1 MKYSMPIPP
10 LLLRPSCHLRMPAE
24 ACNGKLYGLGWGKG
38 RLSRLP
44 TGKYGPNAEPSSI
57 LELSHI
63 IPIPF
68 HRPSKPG
75 LILSTNE
82 IPFHPLVTPCM
93 QPRANSTLSCDT
105 NSARASPSPLM
116 CGHMLKRCVILD
128 YRIGVFPYC
137 SICAIIKV
145 PLPLNPIPKLAG
157 YSHLH
162 HRDPCLLLIAL
173 QPGSKSQA
181 TSSEPGSSV
190 YQMSPE
196 WHLPSI

>member
-1 MKYSMPIPP
+1 MKYGMPIPP

-63 IPIPF
+63 DPHPF
-68 HRPSKPG
+68 PPSIQARSFFSRNG
-75 LILSTNE
+75 

-93 QPRANSTLSCDT
+93 QPRANSTLSCDI
-105 NSARASPSPLM
+105 NSARASLSPLM
-116 CGHMLKRCVILD
+116 CGHMLKRCVLLD

-137 SICAIIKV
+137 SICAIMKV
-145 PLPLNPIPKLAG
+145 LLPLNPIPKLAG
-157 YSHLH
+157 YSPLH
-162 HRDPCLLLIAL
+162 HRDPCLFSIAIE
-173 QPGSKSQA
+173 PGSKSQA

-190 YQMSPE
+190 YQVSPE